1 MACGAFSGLE
11 QSLNSAWQSA
21 TISAKCLTAS
31 QPYGGP
37 PYSKNWT
44 MKPCVPLRT
53 LSLKEVGQRVARF
66 VLTEA
71 RRNGVRTDQGF
82 SLNLRQT
89 NQQIAAQA
97 GTVREV
103 ISRSFSRLQHDG
115 LTIVEDRKLTIPHED
130 ALAVFAEQN
139 QGRP

>member
-1 MACGAFSGLE
+1 
-11 QSLNSAWQSA
+11 
-21 TISAKCLTAS
+21 
-31 QPYGGP
+31 
-37 PYSKNWT
+37 